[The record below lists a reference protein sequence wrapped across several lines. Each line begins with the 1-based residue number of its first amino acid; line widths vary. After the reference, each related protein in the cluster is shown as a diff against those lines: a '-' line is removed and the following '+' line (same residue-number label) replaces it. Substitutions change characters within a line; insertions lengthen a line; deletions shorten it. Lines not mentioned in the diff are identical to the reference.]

1 MTIAELLL
9 ALGGISISIIG
20 YYLKTTLSELKE
32 VKSIA
37 NENRT
42 KIEVMEVDY
51 LNKVNNLND
60 KFDRL
65 FDAVRDL
72 TIEIKILNKE
82 LSKKKD
88 L

>member
-1 MTIAELLL
+1 MTVQELLL

-20 YYLKTTLSELKE
+20 YYLKSTLNELRE
-32 VKSIA
+32 VKNMA

-51 LNKVNNLND
+51 LNKVTNLND

-72 TIEIKILNKE
+72 TAEIKTLNKE

>member
-1 MTIAELLL
+1 MTVAELLL

-20 YYLKTTLSELKE
+20 YYLKTTLNELRD
-32 VKSIA
+32 VKNIA

>member
-1 MTIAELLL
+1 MTVEQLLL
-9 ALGGISISIIG
+9 AMGGISISIIG
-20 YYLKTTLSELKE
+20 YYLKTTLSELRE
-32 VKSIA
+32 VKQQS
-37 NENRT
+37 NENRV

-65 FDAVRDL
+65 FDAVKDL
-72 TIEIKILNKE
+72 TAEIKTLNKE

>member
-1 MTIAELLL
+1 MTVQELLL

-20 YYLKTTLSELKE
+20 YYLKSTLNELRE
-32 VKSIA
+32 VKNIA

-51 LNKVNNLND
+51 LNKVTNLND

-65 FDAVRDL
+65 FDAVREL
-72 TIEIKILNKE
+72 TTEIKTLNKE

>member
-1 MTIAELLL
+1 MTMQELLL
-9 ALGGISISIIG
+9 MLGGISISIIG
-20 YYLKTTLSELKE
+20 YYLKSTLSELKE
-32 VKSIA
+32 VKNMA

-51 LNKVNNLND
+51 LNKVTNLND

-65 FDAVRDL
+65 FEAVRDL
-72 TIEIKILNKE
+72 TTEIKTLNKE

>member
-1 MTIAELLL
+1 MTVSELLL

-32 VKSIA
+32 VKSIT
-37 NENRT
+37 NENKI

-65 FDAVRDL
+65 FDAVKDL
-72 TIEIKILNKE
+72 TTEIKILSKE
-82 LSKKKD
+82 ISKKKD

>member
-1 MTIAELLL
+1 MTVQELLL

-20 YYLKTTLSELKE
+20 YYLKSTLNELRE
-32 VKSIA
+32 VKNIA

-51 LNKVNNLND
+51 LNKVTNLND

-72 TIEIKILNKE
+72 TAEIKTLNKE

>member
-1 MTIAELLL
+1 MTMEQLLV
-9 ALGGISISIIG
+9 ALGGISISVIG
-20 YYLKTTLSELKE
+20 YYLKTTLNELKE
-32 VKSIA
+32 VKNIA

-42 KIEVMEVDY
+42 KIEVMETDY
-51 LNKVNNLND
+51 LNKVTNLND

-65 FDAVRDL
+65 FDAVKDL
-72 TIEIKILNKE
+72 TTEIKLLSKE